1 MAVQGPV
8 VAGVIRQGVV
18 DSISNVSWNQR
29 AGGALLGVPTDDV
42 GLLRDP
48 TRDVDVL
55 IARPKHTFLF
65 VIPANQNENKCRRS
79 CQSNFLRCP
88 ERGLA
93 MGG

>member
-55 IARPKHTFLF
+55 KARPKMTKAHL
-65 VIPANQNENKCRRS
+65 P
-79 CQSNFLRCP
+79 LRQTRQP
-88 ERGLA
+88 ERKQV
-93 MGG
+93 